1 MMMNTHDQTIPEQVI
16 VGLFGGKNPELVAN
30 PFGLLA
36 QLRSMGAVV
45 QIPFP
50 LPGADRQAWAIT
62 RMQEAVQVLRDHEHF
77 TVEGINRPSENS
89 AKPGDAPTF
98 LTTKSMVSV
107 DEPDHRRLRLLVS
120 KAFTPRY
127 IESLR
132 PRIQQMADNLL
143 DRVQGHG
150 QMDLVADYAFLLPIN
165 VIAEMRGIPESD
177 WAQIRVWPEA
187 IANGLGVGRQ
197 DPGVQEHLR
206 AFGEYAARL
215 VEDKRQHPGEDLTS
229 KLVAIEEEEDQ
240 ERDRLNE
247 TELLSMITLLIFA
260 GHETTTNLIGSGTL
274 MLLDHPEQLAKLK
287 ADLSLVPAA
296 VEELLRF
303 NGPATTS
310 GPRMAKEDIELGGK
324 LIKRGDIVLPFLL
337 SADHDETQFT
347 DPEELDIARDI
358 QRHLAFGQGIHVCL
372 GAPLARLEGDIA
384 LTTLLTRMPNLWLN
398 APRESITWR
407 ASGNLRGL
415 AALPVAF

>member
-1 MMMNTHDQTIPEQVI
+1 MMNTDDRTIPEQMI
-16 VGLFGGKNPELVAN
+16 FGLFGGQSPELVAN
-30 PFGLLA
+30 PFALLA
-36 QLRSMGAVV
+36 QMRSMGAVV
-45 QIPFP
+45 PIPFP
-50 LPGADRQAWAIT
+50 QTEADHQAWAVT
-62 RMQEAVQVLRDHEHF
+62 RMQEAVQVLKDHVRF
-77 TVEGINRPSENS
+77 TVEKNDHRAAE
-89 AKPGDAPTF
+89 PGEVPTF

-132 PRIQQMADNLL
+132 PRVQQIADALL
-143 DRVQGHG
+143 DRVQGQG

-165 VIAEMRGIPESD
+165 VIAEMLGIPEKD
-177 WAQIRVWPEA
+177 WAQIRTWSEA
-187 IANGLGVGRQ
+187 IANGIGLGRR
-197 DPGVQEHLR
+197 DPGIPAHIR
-206 AFGEYAARL
+206 SFGEYTARL
-215 VEDKRQHPGEDLTS
+215 VADKREHPGEDLTS
-229 KLVAIEEEEDQ
+229 KLVAIEEQ
-240 ERDRLNE
+240 GDRLNE
-247 TELLSMITLLIFA
+247 TELLSMITILIFA
-260 GHETTTNLIGSGTL
+260 GHETTSNLIGSGTL
-274 MLLDHPEQLAKLK
+274 MLLDHPDQLASLK

-303 NGPATTS
+303 NGPATTA
-310 GPRMAKEDIELGGK
+310 GTRRATEDIELGGQQ
-324 LIKRGDIVLPFLL
+324 IKRGDIVIPFLL

-372 GAPLARLEGDIA
+372 GASLARLEGDIA
-384 LTTLLTRMPNLWLN
+384 FTTLLSRMPNLRLN

-415 AALPVAF
+415 TALPVAF